1 MFLIKPLMKYSCVVL
16 LAALFCACAPSGGKN
31 EGELLPVEVSAVRAE
46 NRALDDVLKSFGSIS
61 YKTKTDVTC
70 TVSGT
75 VTAFFVKEGDTVTK
89 GQKLAQLRNVQLEL
103 QREQCMNALDSAN
116 ASLELARVKL
126 REETLA
132 AEGRLLAVE
141 KSKIHIVQKEL
152 ELELLKDMFSNKSR
166 LHELGGVTDSSLEQ
180 LKLQVRSAETEIA
193 MMKKELDTLLLG
205 FRDEDLLKEGITPS
219 RDPDVRKKQFTALNT
234 KSGVAELASVQ
245 AQVQAAD
252 RQLAS
257 VRKLIDELTIRA
269 PSGGIVGARYYE
281 NGEYVK
287 ENEKIAT
294 LMDTSSVYAVL
305 HVQEQD
311 AVGFAQ
317 GTRVSLFLP
326 SLGASYRS
334 VIAEISPAADPQSGN
349 FSVKTEIGNKNG
361 AIKPGMFVRCEIER
375 AAAKDV
381 PCIPD
386 SALLLSDEKTGKV
399 FCIVNGCAVQ
409 KAVLIKAHRDG
420 FVWIGDG
427 LSAGDLIVDKPSPF
441 LREGQAVRLR
451 TL

>member
-1 MFLIKPLMKYSCVVL
+1 MSLMPSIQYSCAVL
-16 LAALFCACAPSGGKN
+16 FAALCVACTPSGVKN
-31 EGELLPVEVSAVRAE
+31 EREFPPAEVNVVQAE
-46 NRALDDVLKSFGSIS
+46 NRTLDDALKSFGSVS

-75 VTAFFVKEGDTVTK
+75 VTAFFVKEGDAVTK
-89 GQKLAQLRNVQLEL
+89 GRKLAQLRNVQLEL
-103 QREQCMNALDSAN
+103 QKEQYMNALDSAN

-152 ELELLKDMFSNKSR
+152 ELELLKDTFSNKAR

-193 MMKKELDTLLLG
+193 MLKKELDTLLLG
-205 FRDEDLLKEGITPS
+205 FRDEDLTKEGITPS
-219 RDPDVRKKQFTALNT
+219 RDPAVRKKQLVALNT
-234 KSGVAELASVQ
+234 KSGKAELASVE

-252 RQLAS
+252 RQLVS

-281 NGEYVK
+281 TGEYVK

-349 FSVKTEIGNKNG
+349 FSVKTEIDNKSG

-375 AAAKDV
+375 TAAKDV

-386 SALLLSDEKTGKV
+386 SALLLSDEKSGKI
-399 FCIVNGCAVQ
+399 FCIVNGYAVQ
-409 KAVLIKAHRDG
+409 KDIVIKAHRDG
-420 FVWIGDG
+420 FVWIADG
-427 LSAGDLIVDKPSPF
+427 LSAGEIVVDKPSPF
-441 LREGQAVRLR
+441 LREGQAVRVRAL
-451 TL
+451 

>member
-1 MFLIKPLMKYSCVVL
+1 MALTIPPIKYSCAVL
-16 LAALFCACAPSGGKN
+16 LAALFCACTPSGGKN
-31 EGELLPVEVSAVRAE
+31 KEALSPAEVSAVQAE
-46 NRALDDVLKSFGSIS
+46 NRSLDDVLKSFGSIS

-75 VTAFFVKEGDTVTK
+75 VTAFFVKEGDAVAK

-103 QREQCMNALDSAN
+103 QKEQYMNALDSAN

-132 AEGRLLAVE
+132 AEGRLLAIE

-152 ELELLKDMFSNKSR
+152 ESELLKETFSNKER

-193 MMKKELDTLLLG
+193 MLKKELDTLLLG

-219 RDPDVRKKQFTALNT
+219 RDPAVRKKQFITLNT
-234 KSGVAELASVQ
+234 KSGAAELTSVE

-257 VRKLIDELTIRA
+257 VHKLIDELTIRA
-269 PSGGIVGARYYE
+269 PSAGIVGARYYE

-294 LMDTSSVYAVL
+294 LMDTSSVYAVF

-361 AIKPGMFVRCEIER
+361 TIKPGMFVRCEIER

-427 LSAGDLIVDKPSPF
+427 LSAGDLVVDKPSPF